1 VKIIFGIV
9 ILFMHYAKKF
19 QSAIMNITNKCNAM
33 IILTSGYRY
42 KVVVGGDRMATS
54 QEKLFFLLNLHV
66 LRNIFDTLDEGILV
80 VDRDCR
86 VVFYN
91 KTLSNFEGLE
101 SQNVVGKPLFD
112 LFPSITPEE
121 STLYQVMKTGIPITN
136 WYQQYINCKGKQ
148 FNTVNTTIPIVEDE
162 EVIGALEV
170 SRDISVVVNLTE
182 RITNL
187 QQKGASKLKPISHNG
202 FRYSFKDIIGSG
214 QKIRQVIEILKRVSQ
229 TTSTVLIYGE
239 TGTGKE
245 LFAQSIHNESP
256 RKHRPFIAQNC
267 AALPET
273 LLEGIFFGTTK
284 GSFTGAMDKAGLFE
298 QANGGTLLLDEINSM
313 GHFLQAKILRVLQ
326 EGVVRRLGGS
336 EDILIDVRVIATTNE
351 KPSELLETGKL
362 RADLFYRLSV
372 IYVEI
377 PALRERMEDLEE
389 LVQYFIEK
397 YNYKFNKNVNEVD
410 LVLLQILREYKWP
423 GNVRELEHVIEAM
436 MNFVDEGKITSQ
448 QLFCCGYGAFKNFVE
463 NNHCVKMDFRDDIHF
478 LEKNMI
484 IKILE
489 KHGGNISHA
498 AKEMGLKR
506 QSLQYRLKKYNI
518 GQSCMRRAD

>member
-1 VKIIFGIV
+1 
-9 ILFMHYAKKF
+9 MA
-19 QSAIMNITNKCNAM
+19 
-33 IILTSGYRY
+33 SG
-42 KVVVGGDRMATS
+42 
-54 QEKLFFLLNLHV
+54 QEKLFSLLNLHV

-91 KTLSNFEGLE
+91 TTLSNFEGLE
-101 SQNVVGKPLFD
+101 SQYVVGKGLFE

-121 STLYQVMKTGIPITN
+121 STLYQVMKTGIPIN
-136 WYQQYINCKGKQ
+136 SWYQQYINCKGKQ
-148 FNTVNTTIPIVEDE
+148 INTVNTTIPIVEDNE
-162 EVIGALEV
+162 IIGALEI

-182 RITNL
+182 RITRL
-187 QQKGASKLKPISHNG
+187 QQKNTGKLEINRHLG
-202 FRYSFKDIIGSG
+202 FKYSFHDIIGSG
-214 QKIRQVIEILKRVSQ
+214 QKIKQIIEGLKRVAQ

-273 LLEGIFFGTTK
+273 LLEGLFFGTTK

-298 QANGGTLLLDEINSM
+298 QANGGTILLDEINSM
-313 GHFLQAKILRVLQ
+313 GHLLQAKILRVLQ
-326 EGVVRRLGGS
+326 EGVVRRLGGT
-336 EDILIDVRVIATTNE
+336 EDITIDVRVLATTNE
-351 KPSELLETGKL
+351 KPSELLAARKL

-377 PALRERMEDLEE
+377 PALRERMEDIEE
-389 LVQYFIEK
+389 LVQYFIAK
-397 YNYKFNKNVNEVD
+397 YNYKFNKNVNEID
-410 LVLLQILREYKWP
+410 LALLQILREYNWP

-436 MNFVDEGKITSQ
+436 MNFVDAGKLTNQ
-448 QLFCCGYGAFKNFVE
+448 QLFYCGYGAFKNFVE
-463 NNHCVKMDFRDDIHF
+463 NNQCVKMSFKDDIHF

-484 IKILE
+484 VKILE
-489 KHGGNISHA
+489 KHGGNVSRA
-498 AKEMGLKR
+498 AKEMGIKR

-518 GQSCMRRAD
+518 AQSCIKRAE

>member
-1 VKIIFGIV
+1 V
-9 ILFMHYAKKF
+9 
-19 QSAIMNITNKCNAM
+19 
-33 IILTSGYRY
+33 
-42 KVVVGGDRMATS
+42 ATS
-54 QEKLFFLLNLHV
+54 QEKLFLLLNLHV

-91 KTLSNFEGLE
+91 NTLSNFEGME
-101 SQNVVGKPLFD
+101 SKNVVGKPLFE

-121 STLYQVMKTGIPITN
+121 STLYQVMKTGVPIKS
-136 WYQQYINCKGKQ
+136 WYQQYINSKGKQ
-148 FNTVNTTIPIVEDE
+148 FNTVNTTIPIVEDNE
-162 EVIGALEV
+162 IIGALEV
-170 SRDISVVVNLTE
+170 SRDISVVVNLTD
-182 RITNL
+182 RISKL
-187 QQKGASKLKPISHNG
+187 QQTGASILKPVSHKG
-202 FRYSFKDIIGSG
+202 FKYSFNDIIGSG
-214 QKIRQVIEILKRVSQ
+214 QKIGQVIERLKRVSQ

-298 QANGGTLLLDEINSM
+298 QANGGTILLDEINSM
-313 GHFLQAKILRVLQ
+313 GHLLQAKILRVLQ
-326 EGVVRRLGGS
+326 EGVVRRVGGAQ
-336 EDILIDVRVIATTNE
+336 DISIDVRVIATTNE
-351 KPSELLETGKL
+351 KPSELLETKKL

-377 PALRERMEDLEE
+377 PTLRDRLEDIEE
-389 LVQYFIEK
+389 LVLYFIEK
-397 YNYKFNKNVNEVD
+397 YNDKFNKKVKEAD
-410 LVLLQILREYKWP
+410 QALLEMLREYKWP

-436 MNFVDEGKITSQ
+436 MNFVDEGNLTSQ
-448 QLFCCGYGAFKNFVE
+448 QLIYCGYGAFKNFVE
-463 NNHCVKMDFRDDIHF
+463 NGHCVKMNFRDDIDF
-478 LEKNMI
+478 IEKNMI

-489 KHGGNISHA
+489 KNGGNVSHA
-498 AKEMGLKR
+498 AKEMGIKR
-506 QSLQYRLKKYNI
+506 QCLQYRLKKYNI
-518 GQSCMRRAD
+518 VHSSSRACFKKHAT